1 MSTHRRRIEA
11 SDAVGKAAGAGVVVG
26 VLEKGRIVG

>member
-11 SDAVGKAAGAGVVVG
+11 SDAVGIAGAGVVVG